1 MTSGCWHPEV
11 PSCNDADPKNAV
23 PVISDMEAEVST
35 AKVSSVATDLAA
47 ARRDN
52 AMLRGQAAVLELIAK
67 GAPLDDILAELIR
80 YVEAQ
85 EGGVRCGLL
94 VVADDGRHFR
104 GGSGPSLP
112 ENYHRA
118 LDGAPITPPYLGPC
132 GKAAHRNCVVAVP
145 DVAND
150 PRWSRKWR
158 DLALSS
164 GFAAVRSTPVRGSD
178 GEVLGSLALY
188 YDHPRDPSPAD
199 PELIDIAVHLA
210 AIALERSR
218 SEAGA
223 RHAEEQT
230 RDLLDVLHQQSQL
243 LIQSQQKLAAELA
256 MAERLQ
262 RISTLASGQDV
273 QALYEEIL
281 DAAVELMHSDFASM
295 QRLYPERG
303 ETGELRLLGFR
314 GFDPEAARFWEWV
327 RADSGC
333 TCGEALRTGRRAI
346 ADDVETCPFMAGTP
360 DRTAYL
366 QAGMLAAQTT
376 PLHSR
381 SGRLLG
387 MISTHWRK
395 PYQPTEQE
403 LQRFDVLARQAA
415 DLIERTEAEAA
426 LRDSEARYKALVS
439 ASNQVLYRHNRD
451 WSEMRQLSGGGFLAD
466 TESPDPNWFDR
477 YIHADD
483 QPQVWAAIQEA
494 IRTKSVFELEHR
506 VVRAD
511 GTLGWTLSRSIPLFD
526 DAGEIVEWFGA
537 ARDVTA
543 RREAEE
549 ALRKSEE
556 QCRAYLEN
564 SFDVVYRMSPDW
576 CEMRHLTGKDF
587 IADTIEPS
595 RGWLAKYIHPD
606 DQPRVMDA
614 INEAIR
620 TKTPFEL
627 EHRVLQVDGTLGWTH
642 SRAIPLCDAD
652 GEIVE
657 WFGTAS
663 DVTDRRRH
671 EEHQKLLINELNHRV
686 KNTLATVQ
694 SIALQTLRNSADAEQ
709 SREQITARL
718 IALSKA
724 HDILTR
730 TGWEGAQLRQIVIEA
745 TAAHDSQTGS
755 RFDIAG
761 PDVWISAKSALAL
774 AMAIH
779 ELCTNAVKYGALSNE
794 QGRVTI
800 EWSIV
805 DVEGAARQLRMH
817 WIEAGGPPVA
827 PPDRRGFG
835 SRLIERGLGQDL
847 GGEVRVEFAP
857 TGVTCT
863 IRAPLAVRPAPAVRT
878 AVDRNC

>member
-1 MTSGCWHPEV
+1 M
-11 PSCNDADPKNAV
+11 
-23 PVISDMEAEVST
+23 ST
-35 AKVSSVATDLAA
+35 ANISSVSTDLAA
-47 ARRDN
+47 AKHDN
-52 AMLRGQAAVLELIAK
+52 ALLRGQAAVLELIAK
-67 GAPLDDILAELIR
+67 GAPLDEILAELIR

-94 VVADDGRHFR
+94 VAADDGGHFR
-104 GGSGPSLP
+104 CGSGPSLP
-112 ENYHRA
+112 ETYQRA
-118 LDGAPITPPYLGPC
+118 LEGVPITPPYLGPC
-132 GKAAHRNCVVAVP
+132 GKAVHRNCVVAVP

-150 PRWSRKWR
+150 QRWSQQWR
-158 DLALSS
+158 DLALAS
-164 GFAAVRSTPVRGSD
+164 GFAAVRSSPVRGSD
-178 GEVLGSLALY
+178 GTVLASLALY
-188 YDHPRDPSPAD
+188 YDQPRDPSPAD
-199 PELIDIAVHLA
+199 PELIDIAAHLA

-218 SEAGA
+218 SEAGV
-223 RHAEEQT
+223 RRAEEQT
-230 RDLLDVLHQQSQL
+230 RELLDTLHQQSQM
-243 LIQSQQKLAAELA
+243 LIQSQQKLSAELA
-256 MAERLQ
+256 VTERLR
-262 RISTLASGQDV
+262 RISTLASGQGV
-273 QALYEEIL
+273 HALYEEIL
-281 DAAVELMHSDFASM
+281 DAAVEIMHSDFASM

-303 ETGELRLLGFR
+303 EAGELRLLGFR

-333 TCGEALRTGRRAI
+333 TCGEALRTGQRAI

-360 DRTAYL
+360 DRAAYL
-366 QAGMLAAQTT
+366 HAGIRAAQTT
-376 PLHSR
+376 PLLSR
-381 SGRLLG
+381 SGRLVG

-395 PYQPTEQE
+395 PFRPTEQE

-415 DLIERTEAEAA
+415 DLIERIEAEAA
-426 LRDSEARYKALVS
+426 LRDSEARYKALVRV
-439 ASNQVLYRHNRD
+439 SNQVLYRHNRD

-466 TESPDPNWFDR
+466 TESADPNWFDR
-477 YIHADD
+477 YIHRDD
-483 QPQVWAAIQEA
+483 QPQVRAAIDEA
-494 IRTKSVFELEHR
+494 IRTKSLFELEHR
-506 VVRAD
+506 VIRAD

-537 ARDVTA
+537 ASDVTA

-564 SFDVVYRMSPDW
+564 SFDVAYRMSPDW
-576 CEMRHLTGKDF
+576 SEMRHLTGKGF
-587 IADTIEPS
+587 IADTLEPS
-595 RGWLAKYIHPD
+595 RDWLAKYIHPD
-606 DQPRVMDA
+606 DQPTVMEA

-627 EHRVLQVDGTLGWTH
+627 EHRVLRVDGTLGWTH

-657 WFGTAS
+657 WFGTSS
-663 DVTDRRRH
+663 DVTERRRH

-694 SIALQTLRNSADAEQ
+694 SIALQTLRNSADAEEA
-709 SREQITARL
+709 REQITARL

-730 TGWEGAQLRQIVIEA
+730 TSWEGAQLRQIVMEA

-755 RFDIAG
+755 RFDIEG
-761 PDVWISAKSALAL
+761 PDVWVTAKSALAL
-774 AMAIH
+774 AMALH

-794 QGRVTI
+794 QGRVSI
-800 EWSIV
+800 EWTIA
-805 DVEGAARQLRMH
+805 DAEGAARQLRMH
-817 WIEAGGPPVA
+817 WIEAGGPPVS
-827 PPDRRGFG
+827 PPERRGFG
-835 SRLIERGLGQDL
+835 SRLIERGLGRDL

-863 IRAPLAVRPAPAVRT
+863 ILAPLGGASGAFHEH
-878 AVDRNC
+878 DSHGNY